1 LTDLQAIDKTRLA
14 GVDPYTASQLA
25 PFFAKQEQAIQD
37 QIDQANAQAAALQRL
52 TDATS
57 LLSNL
62 G

>member
-37 QIDQANAQAAALQRL
+37 QIDQANA
-52 TDATS
+52 
-57 LLSNL
+57 
-62 G
+62 